1 MGREVLKHCH
11 LVTRMAVELE
21 LIKGG
26 RLLEQSGDRSG
37 VEFLLQVRHG
47 LAKRQI
53 QKELHQADQ
62 VAAPAAAMAVEQIL
76 GGMDVERGSSLLV
89 KGTQPD
95 PLLAEAGTIRLP
107 VVALQITPAAECVV

>member
-1 MGREVLKHCH
+1 VGREVLKHCH

-53 QKELHQADQ
+53 QKELQQ
-62 VAAPAAAMAVEQIL
+62 S
-76 GGMDVERGSSLLV
+76 GSGRRPGRSH
-89 KGTQPD
+89 GSRTD
-95 PLLAEAGTIRLP
+95 SWRH
-107 VVALQITPAAECVV
+107 